1 VDYQPSAMATP
12 YTFIL
17 RDCPAPAKA
26 AIAQFLGKAFS
37 LKDSTCASIADSAPI
52 ILLPDLTADEAAAM
66 HLALSGLA
74 RLGAVTEMV
83 TGVGDD
89 LPKIDWPRRPQVFK
103 RDVTDHV
110 ADLALMVPGLHGQT
124 SLLTLISKAA
134 NISGTGAQR
143 HQERSG
149 SDPVITPAHIHKPA
163 EFRGIQLP
171 EITPFG
177 GAPTLPPTQ
186 MPAAKPPTA
195 SQSNRQSVAKS
206 APSDSDDDALARLNE
221 LFPEEESS
229 GFLPN
234 NSDISS
240 ILDKLLPDE
249 DGSSSAHTPTSGSS
263 NRMAATGGATG
274 HSVFL
279 AKIADEGR
287 RLKAADLIAEMA
299 KITKEEADVLSKK
312 VIIPV
317 LKGATKDE
325 AEAAKARFA
334 KIGILARIKAPDQG

>member
-1 VDYQPSAMATP
+1 MATS

-17 RDCPAPAKA
+17 RECPAPAKA

-52 ILLPDLTADEAAAM
+52 ILLPDLNPDEAAAM
-66 HLALSGLA
+66 HLALSGLV
-74 RLGAVTEMV
+74 RLGAVTELA

-89 LPKIDWPRRPQVFK
+89 LPKIDWPRRPQIFK
-103 RDVTDHV
+103 RDVADHV
-110 ADLALMVPGLHGQT
+110 ADLALQVPGPQGPTTLLQLVSQT
-124 SLLTLISKAA
+124 AGLAGAKAA
-134 NISGTGAQR
+134 PPP
-143 HQERSG
+143 ERSG
-149 SDPVITPAHIHKPA
+149 TDPVITPAHATRPA

-177 GAPTLPPTQ
+177 GAPTLPPTP
-186 MPAAKPPTA
+186 MPATKPPT
-195 SQSNRQSVAKS
+195 SSSNRQPMARPP
-206 APSDSDDDALARLNE
+206 AGEDDALSRLNE
-221 LFPEEESS
+221 LFPEDESS

-234 NSDISS
+234 NSDITS
-240 ILDKLLPDE
+240 ILDRLLPDE
-249 DGSSSAHTPTSGSS
+249 DASSGSNTPSSGSS
-263 NRMAATGGATG
+263 NRMAATSGLTG

-287 RLKAADLIAEMA
+287 RLKAAELIAEMA
-299 KITKEEADVLSKK
+299 KISSEEADALSKK

>member
-1 VDYQPSAMATP
+1 MATP

-26 AIAQFLGKAFS
+26 AVAQFLGKAFS

-52 ILLPDLTADEAAAM
+52 ILLPDLTPDEAAAM

-74 RLGAVTEMV
+74 RLGAVTELV

-103 RDVTDHV
+103 RDVADHV
-110 ADLALMVPGLHGQT
+110 TDLALMVPGLHGQT
-124 SLLTLISKAA
+124 SLLMLISQAA
-134 NISGTGAQR
+134 GISGTGAQR
-143 HQERSG
+143 QPERAG
-149 SDPVITPAHIHKPA
+149 TDPGISPAHVSKAA

-177 GAPTLPPTQ
+177 GAPTLPPMQ
-186 MPAAKPPTA
+186 MPSGKPPTA
-195 SQSNRQSVAKS
+195 SLSQRPPVEKS
-206 APSDSDDDALARLNE
+206 APSDDDALARLNE
-221 LFPEEESS
+221 LFPEDESS

-249 DGSSSAHTPTSGSS
+249 EGSSSAHTPSSGSS
-263 NRMAATGGATG
+263 NRMSATGGTTG

-299 KITKEEADVLSKK
+299 KITKEEADALSKK

-317 LKGATKDE
+317 LKGATKEE